1 MAKNQLRV
9 VVDTNIF
16 ISFLINKDFSKLD
29 RIIIEEEAILLFSK
43 ELMEELIAV
52 IERPKFKKIISAK
65 DKVVLF
71 SF

>member
-16 ISFLINKDFSKLD
+16 ISFLINKEFSKLD
-29 RIIIEEEAILLFSK
+29 RIIIEKEAILHFSS

-52 IERPKFKKIISAK
+52 IE
-65 DKVVLF
+65 
-71 SF
+71 